1 MQVGSQRSSLPCNF
15 EARRPEIFL
24 PEDFHSH
31 SSHLSPAFNNGPTQ
45 NNFNNGPTQ
54 NNFNN
59 SLTQDSFNNS
69 PASLPINS
77 FNISTQESHNNFSS
91 SLAHNNSNHPVL
103 SLRRQTEGDIF
114 NSRLA
119 AHHPEHERKLSE
131 PASPIQIMI
140 STPEDDHLQQV
151 STSLSLSLSLSLS

>member
-1 MQVGSQRSSLPCNF
+1 MQVGSQRSNF
-15 EARRPEIFL
+15 EARRPELLL

-31 SSHLSPAFNNGPTQ
+31 STHLSPAFNNGPTQ
-45 NNFNNGPTQ
+45 NNFNNGP
-54 NNFNN
+54 
-59 SLTQDSFNNS
+59 
-69 PASLPINS
+69 ASLPNNS
-77 FNISTQESHNNFSS
+77 FNISAQENHNNFSS
-91 SLAHNNSNHPVL
+91 SLSPHNSNHPVL

-151 STSLSLSLSLSLS
+151 GTLIINDNQ